1 MGNAVPGLFLV
12 EYLQTRRRFA
22 VARPSFL
29 STSMQICVLNS
40 GSNGNCLFL
49 SSGGTAVLVDAG
61 ITYLQIRKRLAAIG
75 PAPSELSAVLVTH
88 EHSDHCVGLPM
99 LCEKNPALT
108 LYANYETFRGVEDA
122 LRRQIK
128 PEHPLRWANFET
140 GDTFEVGTF
149 SVETFG
155 IQHDTADP
163 VAYVVSDGKCRI
175 GVATDLGCVT
185 EVVKRHLSG
194 CDALVLETNH
204 DVDMLMESDRSWA
217 LKQRIRGR
225 NGHLSNEQAAELLA
239 YAYSDRL
246 RVVFPA
252 HVSGDCNTPDLAV
265 RAVDIALRALK
276 CRERVTICPT
286 HRDGASDLV
295 EL

>member
-1 MGNAVPGLFLV
+1 
-12 EYLQTRRRFA
+12 
-22 VARPSFL
+22 
-29 STSMQICVLNS
+29 MQICVLNS
-40 GSNGNCLFL
+40 GSSGNCLFL
-49 SSGGTAVLVDAG
+49 SSGGTSILVDAG
-61 ITYLQIRKRLAAIG
+61 ISFLKIRKRLEAIG
-75 PAPSELSAVLVTH
+75 HEPSELSAVLVTH
-88 EHSDHCVGLPM
+88 EHSDHCTGLPM
-99 LCEKNPALT
+99 LCAKVPGLT
-108 LYANYETFRGVEDA
+108 LYANYETSQGVEDA
-122 LRRQIK
+122 VRADIK

-140 GDTFEVGTF
+140 GDSFEVGAFT
-149 SVETFG
+149 VETFG

-163 VAYVVSDGKCRI
+163 VAYVVSDGKCRVGI
-175 GVATDLGCVT
+175 ATDLGCVT

-239 YAYSDRL
+239 YVYTDRL

-252 HVSGDCNTPDLAV
+252 HVSGDCNTPELAAGAV
-265 RAVDIALRALK
+265 RIALRALK
-276 CRERVTICPT
+276 CADRVAICLT
-286 HRDGASDLV
+286 YRDAASPPV

>member
-1 MGNAVPGLFLV
+1 
-12 EYLQTRRRFA
+12 
-22 VARPSFL
+22 
-29 STSMQICVLNS
+29 MQICVLNS
-40 GSNGNCLFL
+40 GSSGNCLFL
-49 SSGGTAVLVDAG
+49 SSGGTSILVDAG
-61 ITYLQIRKRLAAIG
+61 ISYLKIRKRLEAIG
-75 PAPSELSAVLVTH
+75 HAPSELSAVLVTH
-88 EHSDHCVGLPM
+88 EHFDHCTGLPM
-99 LCEKNPALT
+99 LSAKVPDLT
-108 LYANYETFRGVEDA
+108 LYANYETSRGVEDA
-122 LRRQIK
+122 VRADIK

-140 GDTFEVGTF
+140 GDSFDVGAF

-163 VAYVVSDGKCRI
+163 VAYVVSDGKCRVGI
-175 GVATDLGCVT
+175 ATDLGCVT

-239 YAYSDRL
+239 YVYTDRL

-252 HVSGDCNTPDLAV
+252 HVSGDCNTPELAAGAV
-265 RAVDIALRALK
+265 RIALRALK
-276 CRERVTICPT
+276 CADRVAICPT
-286 HRDGASDLV
+286 YRDAVRPPV